1 MRRNLWSVAALAVVF
16 ALGTSATSSAGGARN
31 VTITVRDAAGA
42 PVADARVLIAADEM
56 DAVGTTDAAGQ
67 VRVTTGSRP
76 HFGDRVEGIRVGDR
90 LELGG
95 PSRRC
100 ALRRWQVKALR
111 PIVTF
116 SVLRLS
122 GVERCRR
129 RRKRRSGRA
138 PTTTPIR

>member
-67 VRVTTGSRP
+67 VRVTTGS
-76 HFGDRVEGIRVGDR
+76 
-90 LELGG
+90 
-95 PSRRC
+95 SRISVT
-100 ALRRWQVKALR
+100 ASKGSASATVSSSAAQVDVA
-111 PIVTF
+111 
-116 SVLRLS
+116 LS
-122 GVERCRR
+122 GGG
-129 RRKRRSGRA
+129 K
-138 PTTTPIR
+138 